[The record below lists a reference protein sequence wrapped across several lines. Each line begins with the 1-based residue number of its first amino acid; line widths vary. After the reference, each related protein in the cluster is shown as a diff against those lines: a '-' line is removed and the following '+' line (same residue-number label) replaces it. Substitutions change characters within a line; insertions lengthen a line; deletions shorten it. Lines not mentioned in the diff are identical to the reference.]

1 VQPTSPVQGSK
12 IPAKMRIPV
21 RPNAGPSGSDVPA
34 SAGLFGL
41 SSAST
46 LSLPAY
52 IPSSAPESR
61 TESTPTVYVP
71 SSRPLFTSS
80 MIERRVG
87 QVAESLMKNFKYTP
101 EDTTPPKRKISV
113 VTEAAEGMGDDEAD
127 LLPKSETGPTASCSP
142 QQGKQS
148 ASSPSPRLHT
158 ARIALM
164 GDIGHTATQAS
175 ANVAALATSDPSKV
189 SSSGSLFEDAQASK
203 TALNVALESERK
215 MDDAEHASIRKLP
228 YARVRDP
235 DPLMVEGRLRAAN
248 LGVRLREVRSK
259 HELLSSVSDESTQ
272 EAVSKLPSI
281 DEHAAQHMQ
290 TPGISGNSNIIARSA
305 STAPQRA
312 PWPRSRSLDS
322 QTMTE
327 ARWFQRSAEA
337 SASGARGSTSSRER
351 TIARPVQTVPT
362 QRSPSEQG
370 KRQTTTHPRC
380 WVLKGR
386 IIATIT
392 AVLISLGFIAG
403 SNWRLA
409 ATPTFNVAL
418 SSLRTSV
425 DTITSDDGSSNLTIS
440 WVNGRA
446 VGFNATYSLNTTLPS
461 AAEEAAPDFYAIS
474 LHWSQSVGY
483 LDTEDEGEHLK
494 AVPIPSFGEVFVHL
508 GALLGLFSIIYL
520 LLHFFLSWASRCWH
534 TREETGIFLTSEW
547 LRSFDKVRGRIAF
560 VVSAV
565 VTALVWACV
574 TRKLLSI

>member
-228 YARVRDP
+228 YARVRDL

-259 HELLSSVSDESTQ
+259 HELLSSVSVD
-272 EAVSKLPSI
+272 
-281 DEHAAQHMQ
+281 
-290 TPGISGNSNIIARSA
+290 SGGC
-305 STAPQRA
+305 
-312 PWPRSRSLDS
+312 
-322 QTMTE
+322 
-327 ARWFQRSAEA
+327 FQA
-337 SASGARGSTSSRER
+337 
-351 TIARPVQTVPT
+351 
-362 QRSPSEQG
+362 
-370 KRQTTTHPRC
+370 
-380 WVLKGR
+380 
-386 IIATIT
+386 
-392 AVLISLGFIAG
+392 
-403 SNWRLA
+403 
-409 ATPTFNVAL
+409 TFN
-418 SSLRTSV
+418 R
-425 DTITSDDGSSNLTIS
+425 
-440 WVNGRA
+440 
-446 VGFNATYSLNTTLPS
+446 
-461 AAEEAAPDFYAIS
+461 
-474 LHWSQSVGY
+474 
-483 LDTEDEGEHLK
+483 
-494 AVPIPSFGEVFVHL
+494 
-508 GALLGLFSIIYL
+508 
-520 LLHFFLSWASRCWH
+520 
-534 TREETGIFLTSEW
+534 
-547 LRSFDKVRGRIAF
+547 
-560 VVSAV
+560 
-565 VTALVWACV
+565 
-574 TRKLLSI
+574 